1 MKRIFRQNLVFLS
14 FLLIVAFGLLGLLW
28 SSKNTEWFTVTY
40 KNTKS
45 QVVTNG
51 GRAVSGVNN
60 IDQNVITIADVS
72 IPVEVKRTPTELRS
86 GLSGRPSLDSDTGML
101 FVFKTKAL
109 HPFWMPDMNFPI
121 DIVWITDGAVVG
133 VNKRVSN
140 EFNYDHPVFYKPPVP
155 VDYVLEV
162 NSGFLDQH
170 KLRVGDK
177 VNISLS
183 S

>member
-1 MKRIFRQNLVFLS
+1 MKRIFSKNS
-14 FLLIVAFGLLGLLW
+14 FYLFLIVVLGLLGFW
-28 SSKNTEWFTVTY
+28 WTGKNTDWFTITY
-40 KNTKS
+40 KNINLP
-45 QVVTNG
+45 VVG
-51 GRAVSGVNN
+51 GGSGVVSGVNN
-60 IDQNVITIADVS
+60 TDPNIVTIAGLS
-72 IPVEVKRTPTELRS
+72 IPVEVRRTPAELQK

-140 EFNYDHPVFYKPPVP
+140 EFNSDHPVFYKPPVP